1 MEMPFVAAIP
11 VRLQSTAKIARQPAK
26 PMALAGPLTISPA
39 HAPLVMLILLMAKP
53 LFCPKKPIVIK
64 LSSSR
69 GKMLAV
75 MSSVLFAKCLLLP
88 NRLNHVS
95 MSICAFSLFVSQLML
110 LTHFAYL
117 LFSLTSPHAVPRA

>member
-11 VRLQSTAKIARQPAK
+11 VRLQSTAKIARQPARLK
-26 PMALAGPLTISPA
+26 PAKPTALVGPLTISPA
-39 HAPLVMLILLMAKP
+39 HAPLVTLILLLAKP
-53 LFCPKKPIVIK
+53 LLCPKNPIVIK

-75 MSSVLFAKCLLLP
+75 MSSVLFAKCSLLP

-95 MSICAFSLFVSQLML
+95 MSI
-110 LTHFAYL
+110 
-117 LFSLTSPHAVPRA
+117 